1 MGIWALND
9 KKFMGL
15 GGDIMRSKRGVIIVA
30 LVPVLLGSLLL
41 AGCIPGRTEEYEGQ
55 KAEKAGALRDTYH
68 YSFSLKVTTPEE
80 AKQKYGEGTITSMGE
95 NEWIYEDGLIRLS
108 FLFPEE
114 GITGINFSM
123 ENKTDHSIKIVW
135 DEAAYLDEDNFSHRV
150 MHYGVKYIERDQP
163 QPPSII
169 IPRSKIEDIIYPA
182 DYVKW
187 EKVLGKTKEWTQ
199 QPLLPGGAATMWGR
213 KLSSPPFP
221 ANREEAVKELEK
233 RNDEAKKIKGKKI
246 GILLPLQVGDVIN
259 EYIFTFEITDIQ
271 IEKGETAPLPPWL
284 R

>member
-1 MGIWALND
+1 
-9 KKFMGL
+9 
-15 GGDIMRSKRGVIIVA
+15 MRSKRGVIIVA

-55 KAEKAGALRDTYH
+55 KAEKAGALSDTYH

-123 ENKTDHSIKIVW
+123 ENKTDHSIKILW
-135 DEAAYLDEDNFSHRV
+135 NEAAYLDEDNSSHRV
-150 MHYGVKYIERDQP
+150 IRHGVNYSEKDQP

-169 IPRSKIEDIIYPA
+169 IPQSKLEDIVHPT
-182 DYVKW
+182 DYVEW
-187 EKVLGKTKEWTQ
+187 GDVLGQPKWCEK
-199 QPLLPGGAATMWGR
+199 PLLPTGASTMWSP
-213 KLSSPPFP
+213 KLPSPPFP
-221 ANREEAVKELEK
+221 ANREEAVKGLEK
-233 RNDEAKKIKGKKI
+233 RNYEAKKIKGKKI
-246 GILLPLQVGDVIN
+246 GILLPLQAGGAIN
-259 EYIFTFEITDIQ
+259 EYIFTFEITDIR
-271 IEKGETAPLPPWL
+271 IERKESAP
-284 R
+284 RK